1 MSAEITLPGFIH
13 DLYSTNQNTFRGGQ
27 VYAVSCQTCH
37 GDALQGDG
45 TATALTGPGFMADF
59 NGVTLGEMLDRTR
72 TTMPDDNPGTMSR
85 QQIADV
91 LTYVLSVNKFPAGAA
106 ELPTQ
111 AEVLKQITFLA
122 TKPTSRI
129 PHVSD
134 HNPLEAVLKTWV
146 PSATLKT
153 SKILQASG
161 SNRRLVKNTRPANA
175 AIRIAARLA

>member
-1 MSAEITLPGFIH
+1 MKSWMLPMAIVSMTTVAALVALRAQEAPGGRSVW
-13 DLYSTNQNTFRGGQ
+13 DGVYNPAQAKRGGQ
-27 VYAVSCQTCH
+27 VYSVSCQNCH

-45 TATALTGPGFMADF
+45 TATALTGPAFMADF

-111 AEVLKQITFLA
+111 AEVLNQITFLA
-122 TKPTSRI
+122 TKPTGKTQERSR
-129 PHVSD
+129 
-134 HNPLEAVLKTWV
+134 
-146 PSATLKT
+146 
-153 SKILQASG
+153 
-161 SNRRLVKNTRPANA
+161 RRP
-175 AIRIAARLA
+175 

>member
-1 MSAEITLPGFIH
+1 MKSRMLAMAIVSMTTVAALVALRAQKAPGTRSVW
-13 DLYSTNQNTFRGGQ
+13 DGVYNAAQAKRGGQ

-111 AEVLKQITFLA
+111 AEVLNQITFLA
-122 TKPTSRI
+122 TKPTGQTQDR
-129 PHVSD
+129 
-134 HNPLEAVLKTWV
+134 A
-146 PSATLKT
+146 
-153 SKILQASG
+153 
-161 SNRRLVKNTRPANA
+161 RRRP
-175 AIRIAARLA
+175 